1 MTTQWYNATK
11 KDSLQGLVYDEV
23 TGENIAVTFNPEDGQ
38 LVSAAPDLLIACELA
53 LALIRGEIYNVIDP
67 ENTIVAPALRK
78 AIEKATQ

>member
-38 LVSAAPDLLIACELA
+38 IVSAAPDLLIACELA
-53 LALIRGEIYNVIDP
+53 LALIRGELYTTDA
-67 ENTIVAPALRK
+67 ENRIVAPALRK
-78 AIEKATQ
+78 AIEKAKG